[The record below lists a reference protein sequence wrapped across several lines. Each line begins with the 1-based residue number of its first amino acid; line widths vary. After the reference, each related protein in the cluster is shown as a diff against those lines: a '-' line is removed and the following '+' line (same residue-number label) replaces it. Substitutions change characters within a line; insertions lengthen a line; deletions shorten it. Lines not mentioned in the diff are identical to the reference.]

1 MNVSEFSVKNYQFT
15 LVMFLMML
23 SLGVYCLVTIPK
35 AEDPVFPIPMFF
47 IVGIYPGASP
57 LDVEQLIIDPLED
70 ELNELDNIK
79 SIKTDIDDGLG
90 VIRVEFTSD
99 VDVDKKYE
107 EVLRQVNSVRP
118 KLPSGLLSLDVNKA
132 TSENVNIV
140 QFALC
145 SEVASYK
152 DLQAHAERLQT
163 RLEAISALRK
173 VNVHAAP
180 EQEVFIGLNLEKTAQ
195 LRIPVN
201 QIIGAI
207 QGNNVNIPAGSVDIG
222 ARKYNIKGSGDFAS
236 VEQIAN
242 TIVGGAQGNVVYLR
256 DVAEVSLRDEDVSY
270 IGRYAGK
277 RGVFVTA
284 TMKAGQN
291 IFATRDQI
299 MKLADEFETTL
310 PPAFKLVRGYD
321 QSKNVSHRLSGF
333 VRDFI
338 IAIVL
343 VLVTLL
349 PLGFRA
355 AVIVMISIPLSL
367 AMGLAMLEFTGFSI
381 NQLSIVGFV
390 VALGLLVDDSIVV
403 VENIERFLRMGY
415 KPLQAVIAATKQIST
430 AVLGCTATLILAF
443 LPLVFLPGAPGDYI
457 RSLPASVIYTVIA
470 SLVVAFTIIPLL
482 SRLILK
488 EESEHGNKVLQW
500 VMHGIERSY
509 GPVLHWTLAH
519 PVVTIVV
526 AIGLFVG
533 SLGLVPVI
541 GFSLFP
547 KAGIPQFLITVE
559 TPEGSSLA
567 QTDKAVRHVESCL
580 QAYRLRQ
587 REQKSNEQ
595 GLESLEKPVVGWFAN
610 IGKGNP
616 QIYYNIAPKNEKNN
630 VAEIFVQ
637 LHSYEGR
644 STPAFLDGLREEF
657 SSYAGA
663 RIEVK
668 EFENGPVLDAPI
680 AVRVVGDDLDT
691 LKNLAAQVE
700 RIMKQT
706 QGTQYVNNPVRIS
719 KTDIRVK
726 IDRTKAQMLGVQ
738 SSEIDKTLR
747 LAIAGLNVG
756 DYRDESG
763 EEYTITLGL
772 PRLPRGQ
779 GTSQQGSGNKG
790 QGSKEQSIF
799 QQTSL
804 KPAERDL
811 ADFGKQTLDA
821 LDKISVASVTGAQIP
836 LRQLATIEFEASPT
850 TIKHYN
856 KQRAVT
862 ITSYVKTGA
871 NTDATTKKILA
882 DIATLRLPSGYRIIP
897 AGEIE
902 SREESFGGIGV
913 AAIVAAFGILAVLV
927 LEFKSFKGTL
937 IVASVIPLGIVGGIA
952 ALFLSGNTLSFTAA
966 IGFIALIG
974 IEIKN
979 SILLVDFTNQ
989 LREQGMGLNEAIEK
1003 AGEIR
1008 FFPILLTTLTALG
1021 GLIPLAL
1028 ENSALYSPLALVIM
1042 GGLVSSTILTRL
1054 VTPVMYKLFAPEI
1067 TTLAVSAD
1075 E

>member
-1 MNVSEFSVKNYQFT
+1 MNISEFSVKNYQFT

-23 SLGVYCLVTIPK
+23 SLGTYSLISIPK
-35 AEDPVFPIPMFF
+35 AEDPVFPIPQFF

-57 LDVEQLIIDPLED
+57 LDVEQLIIDPIED

-79 SIKTDIDDGLG
+79 SIKTDIDDGVG
-90 VIRVEFTSD
+90 VIRIEFNSD
-99 VDVDKKYE
+99 VNVDTKYE
-107 EVLRQVNSVRP
+107 EVLRQVNGVRP
-118 KLPSGLLSLDVNKA
+118 KLPSGLLSLNVDKV

-152 DLQAHAERLQT
+152 DLDKQAERLKT
-163 RLEAISALRK
+163 RLEAIKALRK
-173 VNVHAAP
+173 VKTHAKP

-195 LRIPVN
+195 LRLPVS
-201 QIIGAI
+201 QIISAI
-207 QGNNVNIPAGSVDIG
+207 QSNNVNIPAGSVDIG
-222 ARKYNIKGSGDFAS
+222 AKKYNIKGSGDFAS
-236 VEQIAN
+236 VEQIAS
-242 TIVGGAQGNVVYLR
+242 TVVGGAQGNVVYLR
-256 DVAEVSLRDEDVSY
+256 DVADVSLRDEDVNY
-270 IGRYAGK
+270 VGRYSGK
-277 RGVFVTA
+277 RGVFITA
-284 TMKAGQN
+284 NMKAGQN

-299 MKLADEFETTL
+299 MSVTDDFEKSL
-310 PPAFKLVRGYD
+310 PPEIKLQRGYD

-338 IAIVL
+338 IAIAL

-349 PLGFRA
+349 PLGLRA
-355 AVIVMISIPLSL
+355 SLIVMISIPLSL
-367 AMGLAMLEFTGFSI
+367 AMGLALLQFTGFSI

-403 VENIERFLRMGY
+403 VENIERFIRMGY
-415 KPLQAVIAATKQIST
+415 KPLAAVIAATKQIGT
-430 AVLGCTATLILAF
+430 AVIGCTATLILAF
-443 LPLVFLPGAPGDYI
+443 LPLVFLPGAAGDYI
-457 RSLPASVIYTVIA
+457 RSLPAAVIYTVIA
-470 SLVVAFTIIPLL
+470 SLAVAFTIIPLL

-488 EESEHGNKVLQW
+488 EQSEHGNKVLQW

-509 GPVLHWTLAH
+509 GPVLHWTLTH
-519 PVVTIVV
+519 PVITIVV
-526 AIGLFVG
+526 AIGLFIG

-547 KAGIPQFLITVE
+547 KAGLPQFLITVE

-567 QTDKAVRHVESCL
+567 QTDKAVRHVESHL
-580 QAYRLRQ
+580 QAYRLQRQ
-587 REQKSNEQ
+587 ESNH
-595 GLESLEKPVVGWFAN
+595 ESDHENAAKPVVGWFAN

-616 QIYYNIAPKNEKNN
+616 QIYYNVAPKNEKNN
-630 VAEIFVQ
+630 VAELFVQ
-637 LHSYEGR
+637 LSEYDGKA
-644 STPAFLDGLREEF
+644 TPAFLDGLRAEF
-657 SSYAGA
+657 DVYPGT

-680 AVRVVGDDLDT
+680 AMRVVGEDLDT
-691 LKNLAAQVE
+691 LKALAARVE
-700 RIMKQT
+700 RIMNET
-706 QGTQYVNNPVRIS
+706 PGTQYVNNPIRIA
-719 KTDIRVK
+719 KTDISVK
-726 IDRTKAQMLGVQ
+726 IDRTKAQLLGVQ
-738 SSEIDKTLR
+738 TAEIDRTLR

-756 DYRDESG
+756 DYRDDKG

-772 PRLPRGQ
+772 PRGNLSHGQ
-779 GTSQQGSGNKG
+779 SVFQQAAFKGSL
-790 QGSKEQSIF
+790 KEQSE
-799 QQTSL
+799 
-804 KPAERDL
+804 PAL
-811 ADFGKQTLDA
+811 ANFGKQTFDA
-821 LDKISVASVTGAQIP
+821 LDKISVAAVTGAQIP
-836 LRQLATIEFEASPT
+836 LKQLATIEFEASPT

-856 KQRAVT
+856 KQRSVT
-862 ITSYVKTGA
+862 ITSYVKTSV

-882 DIATLRLPSGYRIIP
+882 DLTTLQLPKGYRIIP

-902 SREESFGGIGV
+902 SRQESFGGIGV

-937 IVASVIPLGIVGGIA
+937 IVASVIPLGIVGGIL
-952 ALFLSGNTLSFTAA
+952 ALLLSGNTLSFTAA

-1028 ENSALYSPLALVIM
+1028 ENSALYSPLALVII
-1042 GGLVSSTILTRL
+1042 GGLISSTVLTRL
-1054 VTPVMYKLFAPEI
+1054 VTPVMYKLFAPQI
-1067 TTLAVSAD
+1067 TLVGN
-1075 E
+1075 EM

>member
-15 LVMFLMML
+15 LVIFLMML
-23 SLGVYCLVTIPK
+23 SLGAYCLITIPK
-35 AEDPVFPIPMFF
+35 AEDPVFPIPQFF

-57 LDVEQLIIDPLED
+57 LDVEQLLIDPLED

-99 VDVDKKYE
+99 VDVEKKYE
-107 EVLRQVNSVRP
+107 EVLRQVNTVRP

-152 DLQAHAERLQT
+152 DLQAQAERLQT
-163 RLEAISALRK
+163 RLESISALRK
-173 VNVHAAP
+173 VKVHATP
-180 EQEVFIGLNLEKTAQ
+180 EQEIFIALNLEKTAQ
-195 LRIPVN
+195 LRLPVN
-201 QIIGAI
+201 QIVGAI
-207 QGNNVNIPAGSVDIG
+207 QSNNVNIPAGSVDIG
-222 ARKYNIKGSGDFAS
+222 AKKYNIKGSGDFAS
-236 VEQIAN
+236 VEQIAS
-242 TIVGGAQGNVVYLR
+242 TVVGGAQGNVVYLR
-256 DVAEVSLRDEDVSY
+256 DVAEVSMRDEDVSY
-270 IGRYAGK
+270 VGRYTGK
-277 RGVFVTA
+277 RGVFITA
-284 TMKAGQN
+284 NMKAGQN

-299 MKLADEFETTL
+299 MKLSDEFEQTL

-321 QSKNVSHRLSGF
+321 QSQNVAHRLSGF

-349 PLGFRA
+349 PLGLRA

-415 KPLQAVIAATKQIST
+415 KPLQAVIAATKQIGT

-482 SRLILK
+482 SRLLLK

-509 GPVLHWTLAH
+509 RPVLHWTLAH
-519 PVVTIVV
+519 PVVTIIV

-533 SLGLVPVI
+533 SLGLIPVI

-567 QTDKAVRHVESCL
+567 QTNKAVRYVESHL
-580 QAYRLRQ
+580 QGYRLREQTASQ
-587 REQKSNEQ
+587 RGNAHEAEEMML
-595 GLESLEKPVVGWFAN
+595 GKPIVGWFAN

-616 QIYYNIAPKNEKNN
+616 QIYYNVAPKNEKNN

-637 LHSYEGR
+637 LRAYEGR
-644 STPAFLDGLREEF
+644 STPAFLDDLRAEF
-657 SSYAGA
+657 AGYPGA

-680 AVRVVGDDLDT
+680 AIQVVGDDLDT
-691 LKNLAAQVE
+691 LKTLAAQVE
-700 RIMKQT
+700 RIMTQT
-706 QGTQYVNNPVRIS
+706 SGTQYVNNPIRIS

-726 IDRTKAQMLGVQ
+726 IDRTKAQLLGVQ
-738 SSEIDKTLR
+738 TSEIDKTLR
-747 LAIAGLNVG
+747 LAVAGLNVG
-756 DYRDESG
+756 NYRDEDG
-763 EEYTITLGL
+763 EEYTMTLGL
-772 PRLPRGQ
+772 PRGQSLTSGRPSTNDRDVFQPVVLRGQ
-779 GTSQQGSGNKG
+779 T
-790 QGSKEQSIF
+790 E
-799 QQTSL
+799 
-804 KPAERDL
+804 PAL
-811 ADFGKQTLDA
+811 ANFGKQTLDA
-821 LDKISVASVTGAQIP
+821 LDKISVASLTGAQIP

-882 DIATLRLPSGYRIIP
+882 ELATVRLPSGYRIIP

-989 LREQGMGLNEAIEK
+989 LREQGMGLDEAIEK

-1054 VTPVMYKLFAPEI
+1054 VTPVMYKLFAPAI
-1067 TTLAVSAD
+1067 TPSVEPSL